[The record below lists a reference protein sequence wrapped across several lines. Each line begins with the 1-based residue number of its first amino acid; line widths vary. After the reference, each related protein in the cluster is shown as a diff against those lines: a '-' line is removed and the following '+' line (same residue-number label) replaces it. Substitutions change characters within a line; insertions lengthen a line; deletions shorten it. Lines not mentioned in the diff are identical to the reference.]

1 MHLRISYP
9 IFFGLGF
16 GFGRGGSEL
25 FFGLGGGGNF
35 GCVSPAV
42 IASEFYSQRYII
54 SYIDYS

>member
-1 MHLRISYP
+1 MSYP

-42 IASEFYSQRYII
+42 IASEHIFKTYRKFNTMYAEA
-54 SYIDYS
+54 